1 MRAGNMMRYPY
12 FLEKGMK
19 FFIFTAPISLHSNY
33 FSIKEPLNKFLK
45 LMKFLKNFRFE
56 LKEIN
61 LGELVVIINKTNIVL
76 ITTSRNGCR
85 PPYIWKHKTDR
96 TN

>member
-19 FFIFTAPISLHSNY
+19 SFIFTTPIGLHSNY

-45 LMKFLKNFRFE
+45 LMEFLKNFRFE

-61 LGELVVIINKTNIVL
+61 PGELVVIINITNIVL
-76 ITTSRNGCR
+76 ITTNKNGCR
-85 PPYIWKHKTDR
+85 SPYI
-96 TN
+96 